1 MSKEIDQAVLDL
13 LVKVNAKRKEIEKAK
28 TKPSWKTS
36 CSFGRNPDNAAERVN
51 IQVIKDVNKLVDIYG
66 FLLLQESYNDLA
78 ADHLRV
84 PRSGMWQ
91 NYPIQDWKADIK
103 ARVAS
108 LSIEQKQ
115 RELDDLDNRVNQLVT
130 PEQRRVMELKALQ
143 EILN

>member
-1 MSKEIDQAVLDL
+1 MSDIDQAVLAL
-13 LVKVNAKRKEIEKAK
+13 LVKVDSKRKEIEKAK

-51 IQVIKDVNKLVDIYG
+51 IQTIKDINRLADIYA
-66 FLLLQESYNDLA
+66 FLMLQHDYSNLA
-78 ADHLRV
+78 ADQLRI

-91 NYPIQDWKADIK
+91 NYPIEDWKADIK
-103 ARVAS
+103 SRVAS

-115 RELDDLDNRVNQLVT
+115 RELDELDNRVNQLVT

-143 EILN
+143 EILS